1 MGGRKRRGGKK
12 SIPSVY
18 QPGHK
23 AQTAQR
29 DVDERVGGADAALDP
44 HCDGGEEDGEEGEAD
59 VGGAHVG
66 GSWVLGFG
74 GGLIGVAGCV
84 CVCVCVGSTWCRE
97 GRR

>member
-1 MGGRKRRGGKK
+1 VGGRKRRGGKK

-44 HCDGGEEDGEEGEAD
+44 DGDGGEEDGEEGEAD

-66 GSWVLGFG
+66 GLGFLGLEG
-74 GGLIGVAGCV
+74 G
-84 CVCVCVGSTWCRE
+84 
-97 GRR
+97 